1 MSKSSIQQY
10 ILPKQ
15 FQSICYILLLFTVIT
30 KVQSIIFILLS
41 FTAIVTVTFVSSRAY
56 VEGIMEEK
64 EKNKEFSLEE
74 KKKF

>member
-1 MSKSSIQQY
+1 
-10 ILPKQ
+10 
-15 FQSICYILLLFTVIT
+15 
-30 KVQSIIFILLS
+30 LLS